1 MCTNPLSLQKFRTNR
16 LLTGL
21 LLGLFLGLTAFG
33 TEINGRV
40 VDAVS
45 GKGLTGANITIP
57 SMGVGTATNTEG
69 YFILVGD
76 FADTC
81 QVCITHVGYVTYNLT
96 VAELHGLKLI
106 ALEPQPIPFKGV
118 EIRGELKKYALDLP
132 TDVKIITQDLI
143 RSQAPI
149 DLGDLLRGE
158 AGLQIQSSSP
168 INQTISIRGS
178 NADQVLILYDGLP
191 IQSSRDAIGDLSW
204 INIQDIGELQVI
216 KGSQTT
222 VFGEGGIGGV
232 VNIESPSESPYSITL
247 NGRMGSHAFQ
257 ETYLGLSKPIGNFF
271 NRYSW
276 SKRRLHYDNTAYDSP
291 LDLAASYHNLVGGYR
306 TTQNEL
312 LLRGL
317 RMLRNLEK
325 DGSPDAT
332 NEERALASL
341 RYRGNL
347 GKSPDWLSHIYYR
360 NFLTTE
366 RYLTAGAPHQPQ
378 TRLIT
383 NRYRDEV
390 LGWRGEKSLSWA
402 DWLIQLGGEYQH
414 SYFAS
419 RTLWDFTG
427 PSIVDSLRFIQNL
440 TRYHHAFYTVVKH
453 HATTGLAYLP
463 WIDWNWSTRYDQAL
477 TDRYYL
483 AASEMYPEPKTGKT
497 RYRCLN
503 YKLGLEMGGSHG
515 TNSYS
520 LFVTN
525 GANSRFPALYD
536 LYLNDVTV
544 SPIYQ
549 DSTVA
554 PEKVNTTEIGV
565 SWDRQITSAA
575 SAFRALKVKT
585 TYFRNDFSDKIY
597 YKPFVYST
605 PVTLNATAAQ
615 ISGWEFNAVLEMRL
629 PVTINLGAQ
638 ILDISDETLF
648 PNKPD
653 VKYQAELTINQG
665 NFTLRLRGFYEG
677 QEMAAATLPGGIVKL
692 QTMQARQDVDFSVAY
707 KYSRKHYD
715 IWLSLTALNAFTATD
730 AGLQPDYYDRSRLIQ
745 VNLGLGL
752 K

>member
-1 MCTNPLSLQKFRTNR
+1 MILMSTLW
-16 LLTGL
+16 
-21 LLGLFLGLTAFG
+21 GLTALG
-33 TEINGRV
+33 AEISGRV
-40 VDAVS
+40 IDAVS

-57 SMGVGTATNTEG
+57 SIGIGTATDTEG
-69 YFILVGD
+69 YFVLSGE
-76 FADTC
+76 FHDTC
-81 QVCITHVGYVTYNLT
+81 RVYIAHVGYVTQHFMI
-96 VAELHGLKLI
+96 AELRELRLI

-118 EIRGELKKYALDLP
+118 EIRGELKKYALDVP

-143 RSQAPI
+143 RTQAPI

-158 AGLQIQSSSP
+158 AALQIQSTSP
-168 INQTISIRGS
+168 LNQTISIRGS

-191 IQSSRDAIGDLSW
+191 IQSSRDAIGDISW
-204 INIQDIGELQVI
+204 INIQDIAELQVI

-232 VNIESPSESPYSITL
+232 VNIEGVIESPYLVTL
-247 NGRMGSHAFQ
+247 SGRLGSHAFQ
-257 ETYLGLSKPIGNFF
+257 ESYLGLSKPIGNFF

-276 SKRRLHYDNTAYDSP
+276 SSRRVHYASAAYSTP
-291 LDLAASYHNLVGGYR
+291 TKLTASYHNLTCGYR
-306 TTQNEL
+306 TGQNEL

-317 RMLRNLEK
+317 RMHRNLEE
-325 DGSPDAT
+325 DYSNDAT
-332 NEERALASL
+332 NEERDLVAL
-341 RYRGNL
+341 RYRGNI
-347 GKSPDWLSHIYYR
+347 GKSPGWLSHIYYR

-390 LGWRGEKSLSWA
+390 QGWRGEKSLDRG
-402 DWLIQLGGEYQH
+402 DWLIHLGAEYQH
-414 SYFAS
+414 NYFAS

-427 PSIVDSLRFIQNL
+427 PSVIDSLRFIQNL
-440 TRYHHAFYTVVKH
+440 TRHHQAFYTVVKYH
-453 HATTGLAYLP
+453 TATGIAYLP

-483 AASEMYPEPKTGKT
+483 AATEMYPAPKTGKT
-497 RYRCLN
+497 RYRHLN
-503 YKLGLEMGGSHG
+503 YKLGLEMGGSQG
-515 TNSYS
+515 PNSYA

-536 LYLNDVTV
+536 LYLNDVTL
-544 SPIYQ
+544 SPIFR

-554 PEKVNTTEIGV
+554 PEKVNTTEIGL
-565 SWDRQITSAA
+565 SWDRQITTAA
-575 SAFRALKVKT
+575 SAFRTLKVKT

-597 YKPFVYST
+597 YKPFAYST
-605 PVTLNATAAQ
+605 PVALNATAAQ
-615 ISGWEFNAVLEMRL
+615 ISGWEFNAMLEMHL

-648 PNKPD
+648 PSKPD
-653 VKYQAELTINQG
+653 VKYQAELMINQG
-665 NFTLRLRGFYEG
+665 NFTLRVRGFYEG
-677 QEMAAATLPGGIVKL
+677 QEMVAATLPGGIVKL
-692 QTMQARQDVDFSVAY
+692 QTMQARRDVDFSAAY
-707 KYSRKHYD
+707 KYCHKHYD
-715 IWLSLTALNAFTATD
+715 IWLSLTVMNAFTETD
-730 AGLQPDYYDRSRLIQ
+730 AALPQDFYDHSRLIQ